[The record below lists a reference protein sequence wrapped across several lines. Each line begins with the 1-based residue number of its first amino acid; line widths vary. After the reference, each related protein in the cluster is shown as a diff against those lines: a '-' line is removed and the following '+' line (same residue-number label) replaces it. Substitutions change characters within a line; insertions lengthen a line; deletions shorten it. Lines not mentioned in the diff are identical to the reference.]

1 MKRRVFLVTALALI
15 DITCDEHILRN
26 LDWCN
31 PRIKVV
37 YSR

>member
-1 MKRRVFLVTALALI
+1 MRRVFLVTNLALI
-15 DITCDEHILRN
+15 DITDEHILRN
-26 LDWCN
+26 LNWCD